1 MIYFEAES
9 LSDKGTPFMIL
20 ISVENIQKSFGID
33 QVLRD
38 VTFSVQ
44 KGEKMGLVGANGS
57 GKTTLMRIL
66 TGEQAAD
73 GGAVHMNRGLKLGYL
88 AQIGDIAPE
97 DTVWQAMLRVFE
109 RVIALEKRMR
119 DMEAK
124 MAENRDEQTAL
135 RLSDEYCRMTEEF
148 GKLEGYAYEGEITGK
163 LCGLGIGREM
173 FERRVKTLSG
183 GERTRLSL
191 AKLLLQKPDVLLMD
205 EPTNHLDLAAIEWLQ
220 NYLTDY
226 KGTLLLISHDR
237 YFLDHVCDS
246 MGEMLGGRVIK
257 FTGNYTEYMRK
268 RTADF
273 EARIKAYQLQQK
285 EIEREKAIIER
296 YRSFNR
302 EKSIRAAESRQKRLD
317 RIERLERPQEEKQVR
332 FTFDARRRM
341 GEDALE
347 VKSLYKKFG
356 GRTVFKNVS
365 FKLRAGDR
373 IALIG
378 PNGVGKTTLFK
389 ILNRREAP
397 DGGTVRFGVN
407 VDIGYYD
414 QHQQDLNLNHSVLD
428 EVWNAFPSMEQSRIR
443 SALGQFLF
451 TGDDVFS
458 KIASLSGG
466 ERGRVALTKLM
477 LRKDNFLLLDKP
489 TNHLDMDSCE
499 VLEDALEEFPGVIF
513 AISHD
518 RYFVNRFADRVMV
531 MAEDGVTEYIG
542 NFDDYLEK
550 RDRPMPPEYTDDGPT
565 RTAVSKDRKKERRQ
579 SAHLRELKAAVAEAE
594 DAILQNEQRLAEL
607 EQRMA
612 DPAVCRDQEKL
623 LELSLDY
630 QKTQEK
636 QPALYAALEEAE
648 DTYQKAET
656 DN

>member
-1 MIYFEAES
+1 
-9 LSDKGTPFMIL
+9 MIL

-38 VTFSVQ
+38 VTFSIQ

-57 GKTTLMRIL
+57 GKTTLLRIL
-66 TGEQAAD
+66 TGEQTAD

-119 DMEAK
+119 AMETR
-124 MAENRDEQTAL
+124 MADNRDEQEAL
-135 RLSDEYCRMTEEF
+135 RLSDEYYQMTEEF
-148 GKLEGYAYEGEITGK
+148 NRLEGYAYEGEITGK

-173 FERRVKTLSG
+173 FDRQVKTLSG
-183 GERTRLSL
+183 GERTRISL

-220 NYLTDY
+220 NYLCEY

-237 YFLDHVCDS
+237 YFLDHVCDT
-246 MGEMLGGRVIK
+246 MGEILGGRLYK
-257 FTGNYTEYMRK
+257 FTGNYTEYMQK

-285 EIEREKAIIER
+285 EIERERAIIER
-296 YRSFNR
+296 FRSFNR

-317 RIERLERPQEEKQVR
+317 KIERLEHPQEEKTVR
-332 FTFDARRRM
+332 FSFDVRRRM

-347 VKSLYKKFG
+347 VKDLNKQYG
-356 GRTVFKNVS
+356 GKPIFRDVS

-389 ILNRREAP
+389 ILNRKETP
-397 DGGTVRFGVN
+397 DSGTVRFGMN

-414 QHQQDLNLNHSVLD
+414 QHQQDLDLNNSVLD
-428 EVWNAFPSMEQSRIR
+428 EVWNAFPSLEQRRVR

-451 TGDDVFS
+451 TGDDVFN
-458 KIASLSGG
+458 KITSLSGG

-477 LRKDNFLLLDKP
+477 LHKDNFLLLDEP

-499 VLEDALEEFPGVIF
+499 VLEDALAEFPGVIF

-518 RYFVNRFADRVMV
+518 RYFVNRFAERVMV
-531 MAEDGVTEYIG
+531 MAEDGITEYLG

-550 RDRPMPPEYTDDGPT
+550 RDRPAPPKSEENAGAT
-565 RTAVSKDRKKERRQ
+565 RTAAAKDRKKERRQ
-579 SAHLRELKAAVAEAE
+579 SAALRQLQAAVASAE
-594 DAILQNEQRLAEL
+594 DAIEQNEKHMAEL
-607 EQRMA
+607 TAAMA
-612 DPAVCRDQEKL
+612 DPAVCMDQEKL
-623 LELSLDY
+623 LQLSLDY
-630 QKTQEK
+630 QRAQDRM
-636 QPALYAALEEAE
+636 PALYTALE
-648 DTYQKAET
+648 KAEKEYET
-656 DN
+656 AAGA

>member
-1 MIYFEAES
+1 
-9 LSDKGTPFMIL
+9 MIL
-20 ISVENIQKSFGID
+20 ISVEGIQKSFGID

-38 VTFSVQ
+38 VTFSIQ

-73 GGAVHMNRGLKLGYL
+73 GGAIHMSRGLKLGYL
-88 AQIGDIAPE
+88 AQIGDIEAD

-109 RVIALEKRMR
+109 PVIALENRMR
-119 DMEAK
+119 DMEQR
-124 MAENRDEQTAL
+124 MAENHDEQIAM
-135 RLSDEYCRMTEEF
+135 RLSDTYYQMTEEF
-148 GKLEGYAYEGEITGK
+148 NRLEGYAYEGEITGM
-163 LCGLGIGREM
+163 LCGLGIDKAM
-173 FERRVKTLSG
+173 FSRKVKTLSG

-237 YFLDHVCDS
+237 YFLDHVCDT
-246 MGEMLGGRVIK
+246 MGEMLGGRVYK
-257 FTGNYTEYMRK
+257 FTGNYTEYMKK

-273 EARIKAYQLQQK
+273 EARMKAFQLQQK
-285 EIEREKAIIER
+285 EIDREKAIIER

-317 RIERLERPQEEKQVR
+317 KIERLEKPEEERQVR
-332 FTFDARRRM
+332 FTFEARRRM

-347 VKSLYKKFG
+347 VKGLNKKFG
-356 GRTVFKNVS
+356 EKTIFRNVS
-365 FKLRAGDR
+365 FRLRAGDR
-373 IALIG
+373 VALIG
-378 PNGVGKTTLFK
+378 PNGVGKSTLIK
-389 ILNRREAP
+389 ILNRKETP
-397 DGGTVRFGVN
+397 DSGTVRYGVN

-414 QHQQDLNLNHSVLD
+414 QHQQDLNLNRSVLD
-428 EVWNAFPSMEQSRIR
+428 EVWNAFPSMDQSRVR

-451 TGDDVFS
+451 TGDDVFD

-477 LRKDNFLLLDKP
+477 LRKDNFLLLDEP

-499 VLEDALEEFPGVIF
+499 VLEDALSDFPGIIL

-531 MAEDGVTEYIG
+531 MAEDGITEYLG

-550 RDRPMPPEYTDDGPT
+550 RDRPMPPEILDDGMT
-565 RTAVSKDRKKERRQ
+565 KTAIQKDRKKERRQ
-579 SAHLRELKAAVAEAE
+579 SAALRQLKAAVTEAE
-594 DAILQNEQRLAEL
+594 EAILQNEQHMAALEAKMAE
-607 EQRMA
+607 
-612 DPAVCRDQEKL
+612 PAMYQDQEKL
-623 LELSLDY
+623 LELSRAY
-630 QKTQEK
+630 QQAQEAS
-636 QPALYAALEEAE
+636 PTLYATLETAE
-648 DTYQKAET
+648 RAYQRAET
-656 DN
+656 K

>member
-1 MIYFEAES
+1 
-9 LSDKGTPFMIL
+9 MIL

-38 VTFSVQ
+38 VTFSIQ

-73 GGAVHMNRGLKLGYL
+73 GGAVHMSRGLKLGYL
-88 AQIGDIAPE
+88 AQIGDIE
-97 DTVWQAMLRVFE
+97 GDDTVWQAMLRVFAP
-109 RVIALEKRMR
+109 VIALENRMR
-119 DMEAK
+119 DMEQR
-124 MAENRDEQTAL
+124 MADNHDEQLAI
-135 RLSDEYCRMTEEF
+135 RLSDEYYRMTEEF
-148 GKLEGYAYEGEITGK
+148 NRLEGYAYEGEITGM
-163 LCGLGIGREM
+163 LCGLGIGKPM
-173 FERRVKTLSG
+173 FARKVKTLSG
-183 GERTRLSL
+183 GERTRISL

-205 EPTNHLDLAAIEWLQ
+205 EPTNHLDLTAIEWLQ

-237 YFLDHVCDS
+237 YFLDHVCDT
-246 MGEMLGGRVIK
+246 MGEMLGGRVYK
-257 FTGNYTEYMRK
+257 FTGNYSEYMKK

-317 RIERLERPQEEKQVR
+317 KIERLERPEEERQVR
-332 FTFDARRRM
+332 FSFDARRRM

-347 VKSLYKKFG
+347 VEGLQKHFG
-356 GRTVFKNVS
+356 DKTIFRNVS

-373 IALIG
+373 VALIG
-378 PNGVGKTTLFK
+378 PNGVGKTTLFR
-389 ILNRREAP
+389 ILNRKETP
-397 DGGTVRFGVN
+397 DSGTVRFGVN
-407 VDIGYYD
+407 IDIGYYD
-414 QHQQDLNLNHSVLD
+414 QHQQDLHLNNSVLD
-428 EVWNAFPSMEQSRIR
+428 EIWNSFPSMEQSRVR

-451 TGDDVFS
+451 TGDDVFD
-458 KIASLSGG
+458 KISSLSGG

-477 LRKDNFLLLDKP
+477 LRKDNFLLLDEP

-499 VLEDALEEFPGVIF
+499 VLEDALADFPGVIL

-531 MAEDGVTEYIG
+531 MAEDGITEYIG

-550 RDRPMPPEYTDDGPT
+550 RDRPMPPE
-565 RTAVSKDRKKERRQ
+565 TADEGMTKTAIQKDRKKERRQ
-579 SAHLRELKAAVAEAE
+579 SAALRQLKAAVEEAEA
-594 DAILQNEQRLAEL
+594 AILENEQQIAQL
-607 EQRMA
+607 ETRMA
-612 DPAVCRDQEKL
+612 DPEVCRDQDKL
-623 LELSLDY
+623 LELSL
-630 QKTQEK
+630 
-636 QPALYAALEEAE
+636 A
-648 DTYQKAET
+648 YQKAQDQQPVLYTALEKAEEAYQSAGE
-656 DN
+656 